1 MRRDALAYLSDIV
14 ESCDAISA
22 ALLGLGLGEYERTRL
37 VRSSVEREFII
48 FGEAISTL
56 SHAAPDAFA
65 AITRAR
71 RIVDFRNQLTHE
83 YATGDDTLVWAIADR
98 DVRVLRDE
106 CSALMKSIEARG
118 EVIGIGAAVNPPTP
132 ATPPCVRVRTRR
144 FDRLRSVRFTRT
156 AAAKTSVL
164 EDV

>member
-1 MRRDALAYLSDIV
+1 MRHDALAYLSDII

-22 ALLGLGLGEYERTRL
+22 ALLGLGLGEYKRTRL

-48 FGEAISTL
+48 IGEAISAL

-83 YATGDDTLVWAIADR
+83 YATVDDTLVWAIADR

-106 CSALMKSIEARG
+106 CSALMKSIEAQG
-118 EVIGIGAAVNPPTP
+118 EV
-132 ATPPCVRVRTRR
+132 
-144 FDRLRSVRFTRT
+144 D
-156 AAAKTSVL
+156 
-164 EDV
+164 